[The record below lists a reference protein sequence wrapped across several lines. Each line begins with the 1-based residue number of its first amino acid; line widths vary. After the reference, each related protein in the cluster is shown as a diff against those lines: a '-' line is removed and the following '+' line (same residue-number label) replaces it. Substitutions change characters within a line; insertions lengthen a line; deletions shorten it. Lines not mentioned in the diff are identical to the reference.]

1 MKPNEIILWL
11 MSKRNVLQ
19 RLDSVEE
26 TWQILS
32 ITFGLE
38 NLCKEPHFIK

>member
-1 MKPNEIILWL
+1 MKRMKPNEIILWL

-26 TWQILS
+26 T
-32 ITFGLE
+32 
-38 NLCKEPHFIK
+38 